1 MAGQGETDAVGSGG
15 SRPVRSSAFFPLEQ
29 VDRCRPQPRA
39 EPTLNR
45 HGQPQT
51 HPQSQVD
58 RFSGL
63 YMTVG
68 LFVAVMPVGLTGEP
82 RSNPTLGDMRSMTD
96 I

>member
-1 MAGQGETDAVGSGG
+1 M
-15 SRPVRSSAFFPLEQ
+15 
-29 VDRCRPQPRA
+29 
-39 EPTLNR
+39 
-45 HGQPQT
+45 
-51 HPQSQVD
+51 D

-68 LFVAVMPVGLTGEP
+68 LFVAVILVGLTGEP